1 MEELKLPKG
10 HESWITIAKYTKG
23 NEDDRD
29 FNISVRNNDRYL
41 DIISIKAGTIRSKAF
56 IELIESEE
64 LLSDNELYRIMNI
77 LKSELEPLNPL
88 TEKIE
93 RILENRYKKQIHF

>member
-23 NEDDRD
+23 DEDDHD

-41 DIISIKAGTIRSKAF
+41 DIISIKAGIIRSKAF
-56 IELIESEE
+56 TELMESEE
-64 LLSDNELYRIMNI
+64 IITDSQLRKLEALVNDFGDRELIDKMKAIRI
-77 LKSELEPLNPL
+77 
-88 TEKIE
+88 
-93 RILENRYKKQIHF
+93 NRFNKQIQF